1 MPSVAQ
7 VVKNLHLRGGLA
19 ATSMEPEDSEILPII
34 GLALRKRLGRRAKER
49 ASAEAGP
56 TQSSTPSSFSG
67 MAVVISLLKTC
78 AFLVLLLAYLVVEL
92 LVSMLAYAYL
102 NLYQI
107 NTFGYLIRLSR
118 NLLTTMQT
126 LFETYA
132 PGLADRAYA
141 TLLGEIGPK
150 SILLLFLGLAGSMLI
165 RFIMFALHK
174 AFEGLRSGKP
184 AETARA

>member
-1 MPSVAQ
+1 MEPRDPANRPPS
-7 VVKNLHLRGGLA
+7 A
-19 ATSMEPEDSEILPII
+19 ATL
-34 GLALRKRLGRRAKER
+34 LLRRLGAKLPKKKRPAIQARAKKPLR
-49 ASAEAGP
+49 
-56 TQSSTPSSFSG
+56 PSPFSG
-67 MAVVISLLKTC
+67 IAIVNSLLKTT

-92 LVSMLAYAYL
+92 MVSMLAYAYL

-132 PGLADRAYA
+132 PQYADRAYA

-150 SILLLFLGLAGSMLI
+150 SILLLFLGLAGSTLI
-165 RFIMFALHK
+165 RFLMWIIVK
-174 AFEGLRSGKP
+174 GFEAARSAKP
-184 AETARA
+184 AQTARA